1 MSDKVYKKVE
11 LVGSSPDS
19 LEKAVEAAIAKA
31 AQSLHG
37 LSWFEVK
44 EIRGPIK
51 DGKPTEWQVTLAA
64 GFKLD

>member
-1 MSDKVYKKVE
+1 MSEKVYKKVD
-11 LVGSSPDS
+11 LVGSSTES
-19 LEKAVEAAIAKA
+19 MEKAVEAAISKA
-31 AQSLHG
+31 AQTLHG